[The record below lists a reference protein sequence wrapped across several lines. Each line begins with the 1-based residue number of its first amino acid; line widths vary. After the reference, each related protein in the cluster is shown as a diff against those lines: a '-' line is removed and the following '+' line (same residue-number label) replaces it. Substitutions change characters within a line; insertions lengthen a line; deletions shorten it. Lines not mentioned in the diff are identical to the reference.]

1 MKNKKVTLIRRAF
14 RKFAP
19 LGLSALLFGIGLG
32 FGLNWSGYAHAAT
45 SYDHLRIFAEVLSM
59 IQNYY
64 VEEKSPKELSEGAI
78 KGLLSTLD
86 PHSMYMDREMFKSRQ
101 EETAGKFGGIG
112 IEITIRDSLL
122 TIVSPIED
130 TPAADKGLKAGD
142 KIIRIDGTPTK
153 DMTLMNAVK
162 KMRGKVGTDVTIT
175 IQREGTDKAFDVTI
189 TRGIIKI
196 RSVRY
201 GMVDDEVAYLRI
213 SSFNQ
218 STTKETKAGLEKMM
232 KKKFKGLVLDL
243 RNNPG
248 GLLDQAVG
256 VSRLFLDKGKTIVST
271 RGRIGEQNI
280 RRSTIEKGEF
290 SDFPIT
296 VLINAGSA
304 SASEIVA
311 GAFQDLKRAVI
322 VGTTSFGKGSVQ
334 TIRQLTDGSGLS
346 LTTAR
351 YYTPAGRMIHGTGIK
366 PDFEVKFIPPEGIDK
381 DAPAPL
387 REKQLM
393 EQFNG
398 NHGKVKG
405 KAKKEKAV
413 KQKKKTSAN
422 IKRKLFDLERDNQ
435 LRRAVEL
442 IKTWEL
448 FNDFTARKE
457 N

>member
-1 MKNKKVTLIRRAF
+1 MKRAF
-14 RKFAP
+14 RKFVP
-19 LGLSALLFGIGLG
+19 LGLAALLFGAGLG
-32 FGLNWSGYAHAAT
+32 FGLNWNSNAQAAT

-64 VEEKSPKELSEGAI
+64 VEAKTPKELSEGAI
-78 KGLLSTLD
+78 KGLLRTLD
-86 PHSMYMDREMFKSRQ
+86 PHSMYMDKEMFKSRQ

-112 IEITIRDSLL
+112 IEITIKDSML

-130 TPAADKGLKAGD
+130 TPASEKDLQAGD
-142 KIIRIDGTPTK
+142 KIAKIDGTSTK

-175 IQREGTDKAFDVTI
+175 ILREDVEKMFDVTI

-201 GMVDDEVAYLRI
+201 DMIDKEVAYLRI
-213 SSFNQ
+213 ASFSQ
-218 STTKETKAGLEKMM
+218 STTKEVNAGVEKMM
-232 KKKFKGLVLDL
+232 KNKFKGLVLDL

-248 GLLDQAVG
+248 GLLEQAVD
-256 VSRLFLDKGKTIVST
+256 VSRLFLDKGNTIVST
-271 RGRIGEQNI
+271 RGRIGEQNL
-280 RRSTIEKGEF
+280 RRSTTEKGAF
-290 SDFPIT
+290 ADFPIV

-334 TIRQLTDGSGLS
+334 TIRQLTDGSGLA

-366 PDFEVKFIPPEGIDK
+366 PDFEVKFIPLEDKDK
-381 DAPAPL
+381 DAPAPM

-393 EQFNG
+393 ERFDK
-398 NHGKVKG
+398 NHGETD
-405 KAKKEKAV
+405 KEKAI
-413 KQKKKTSAN
+413 KEKKTKN
-422 IKRKLFDLERDNQ
+422 GKIKRKVFDLEKDNQ

-448 FNDFTARKE
+448 FNDITAQKAD
-457 N
+457 

>member
-1 MKNKKVTLIRRAF
+1 MQKEKVSLIRRAF
-14 RKFAP
+14 RKFVP
-19 LGLSALLFGIGLG
+19 LGLAALLFGAGLG
-32 FGLNWSGYAHAAT
+32 FGLNWSGNAQAAT

-64 VEEKSPKELSEGAI
+64 VEERTPKELSEGAI
-78 KGLLSTLD
+78 KGLLRTLD
-86 PHSMYMDREMFKSRQ
+86 PHSMYMDKETFKSRQ
-101 EETAGKFGGIG
+101 QETAGKFGGIG

-130 TPAADKGLKAGD
+130 TPAAKKGLQAGD
-142 KIIRIDGTPTK
+142 KIIKIDGASTK

-175 IQREGTDKAFDVTI
+175 ILREDTEKVFDVTI

-201 GMVDDEVAYLRI
+201 DMVDDEVAYLRI

-218 STTKETKAGLEKMM
+218 STTKEVKAGLEKMM
-232 KKKFKGLVLDL
+232 KNKFKGLVLDL

-248 GLLDQAVG
+248 GLLEQAVG
-256 VSRLFLDKGKTIVST
+256 VSRLFLDKGNTIVST
-271 RGRIGEQNI
+271 RGRVGDQNL
-280 RRSTIEKGEF
+280 RRGTTKNGPF
-290 SDFPIT
+290 SDFPII

-351 YYTPAGRMIHGTGIK
+351 YYTPAGRMIHSIGIK
-366 PDFEVKFIPPEGIDK
+366 PDFEVKFIPPDDK
-381 DAPAPL
+381 DKVAPEPM

-393 EQFNG
+393 EQFDENLDKPKKDKAAKEKKKKD
-398 NHGKVKG
+398 GKVK
-405 KAKKEKAV
+405 
-413 KQKKKTSAN
+413 
-422 IKRKLFDLERDNQ
+422 RKIFNLERDNQ

-448 FNDFTARKE
+448 FNDITARKE
-457 N
+457 G

>member
-1 MKNKKVTLIRRAF
+1 M
-14 RKFAP
+14 
-19 LGLSALLFGIGLG
+19 GLAALLFGIGLG
-32 FGLNWSGYAHAAT
+32 FGLNWSGKAQAST

-64 VEEKSPKELSEGAI
+64 VEEKTPKELSEGAI
-78 KGLLSTLD
+78 KGLLRTLD
-86 PHSMYMDREMFKSRQ
+86 PHSMYMDKEMFKTRQ

-112 IEITIRDSLL
+112 IEITIRDSML

-130 TPAADKGLKAGD
+130 TPASKKGLQAGD
-142 KIIRIDGTPTK
+142 VISKIDGAPTK

-175 IQREGTDKAFDVTI
+175 ILREDVDKLFDVTI

-201 GMVDDEVAYLRI
+201 GMIDDEVAYLRI
-213 SSFNQ
+213 ASFNQ
-218 STTKETKAGLEKMM
+218 TTTKEVKAGLEKMM
-232 KKKFKGLVLDL
+232 KKNFTGLVLDL

-248 GLLDQAVG
+248 GLLEQAVD
-256 VSRLFLDKGKTIVST
+256 VSRLFLDKGNTIVST
-271 RGRIGEQNI
+271 RGRIGEQNL
-280 RRSTIEKGEF
+280 RRITTEKGVF
-290 SDFPIT
+290 ADAHVV

-334 TIRQLTDGSGLS
+334 TIRRLTDGSGLS

-366 PDFEVKFIPPEGIDK
+366 PDFEVKFIPLDKEDK
-381 DAPAPL
+381 DAPKPF

-393 EQFNG
+393 EQFDDN
-398 NHGKVKG
+398 NHGKVK
-405 KAKKEKAV
+405 KEKTD
-413 KQKKKTSAN
+413 KTKTKK
-422 IKRKLFDLERDNQ
+422 IEKRKVFDLEKDNQ
-435 LRRAVEL
+435 LRRAVEI

-448 FNDFTARKE
+448 FNDITARKAD
-457 N
+457 

>member
-1 MKNKKVTLIRRAF
+1 MIKRAF
-14 RKFAP
+14 RKFVP
-19 LGLSALLFGIGLG
+19 LGLAALLFGMGLG
-32 FGLNWSGYAHAAT
+32 FGLNWSGKAQAST
-45 SYDHLRIFAEVLSM
+45 SYDHLHIFAEVLSM

-64 VEEKSPKELSEGAI
+64 VEEKTPKELSEGAI
-78 KGLLSTLD
+78 KGLLRTLD
-86 PHSMYMDREMFKSRQ
+86 PHSMYMDKEMFQTRQ
-101 EETAGKFGGIG
+101 EETAGKFGGLG
-112 IEITIRDSLL
+112 IEITIRDSML

-130 TPAADKGLKAGD
+130 TPASKKGLQAGD
-142 KIIRIDGTPTK
+142 KITKIDGASTK

-175 IQREGTDKAFDVTI
+175 ILREDVEKMFDVTI
-189 TRGIIKI
+189 TRGVIKI

-201 GMVDDEVAYLRI
+201 DMVDDEVAYLRI

-218 STTKETKAGLEKMM
+218 TTTKETKAGLEKMM
-232 KKKFKGLVLDL
+232 KNKFKGLVLDL

-248 GLLDQAVG
+248 GLLEQAVD
-256 VSRLFLDKGKTIVST
+256 VSRLFLDKGNTIVST
-271 RGRIGEQNI
+271 RGRIGEQNL
-280 RRSTIEKGEF
+280 RRSTTEKGAF
-290 SDFPIT
+290 ADFPII

-366 PDFEVKFIPPEGIDK
+366 PDFEVKFIPPKEKDK
-381 DAPAPL
+381 DAPKPF

-393 EQFNG
+393 ERFDQ
-398 NHGKVKG
+398 NHGKDKKD
-405 KAKKEKAV
+405 KADT
-413 KQKKKTSAN
+413 KKKTKN
-422 IKRKLFDLERDNQ
+422 GKLKRKVFDLEKDNQ

-448 FNDFTARKE
+448 FNDITARKE
-457 N
+457 G